1 MTLFF
6 TIIAFVFALGLLIV
20 FHEFGHYLVA
30 RLCDVKVLRFYVGF
44 GRPLIKRYWG
54 RDQTEWA
61 IAVFPIGGY
70 VKMLDEREGE
80 VAPEDLPRSF
90 NRKTVAHR
98 FAIVSAGPIAN
109 FLLAILLYWLLFMHG
124 VSGMKPVLGPI
135 IP

>member
-44 GRPLIKRYWG
+44 GQPLIKKYWG

-98 FAIVSAGPIAN
+98 FSAGHSALLVTFHAWCQRHETSTRAN
-109 FLLAILLYWLLFMHG
+109 HSRDTCCNGSF
-124 VSGMKPVLGPI
+124 
-135 IP
+135 